1 MTESQLRR
9 IIREE
14 LSRAGPSIY
23 PDMDSNSVAAE
34 SISVDE
40 SLDGSRVPCV
50 GWCSCVS
57 CLEDRGI
64 DPATYW

>member
-14 LSRAGPSIY
+14 LSRASPD
-23 PDMDSNSVAAE
+23 PDMDVNAVAAE